1 METSEFTEFNG
12 NFEIPNF
19 TLEVLEICGQKRA
32 VLIPRAFGGSLKECR
47 PTGSYSHCAG
57 RTLEKVE
64 GIDDD
69 TLVALAPLCRH
80 SSHVGM

>member
-32 VLIPRAFGGSLKECR
+32 VLRPRAFGGSLKEQR
-47 PTGSYSHCAG
+47 LTGIFSHCVH
-57 RTLEKVE
+57 TLGAKK
-64 GIDDD
+64 
-69 TLVALAPLCRH
+69 AARH
-80 SSHVGM
+80 G